1 MLAELVRCLEERD
14 HTEGHGARVAALAEP
29 VARLL
34 GWGPERI
41 AMLRHAAPIHDV
53 GKLVVR
59 PDVLLKPGALSP
71 TERDEMRVHPRAGA
85 SLVLPLPNA
94 RHVLP
99 YVLLHHEHWDG
110 GGYPCGLRGK
120 SIPIEA
126 RLLAVADAFD
136 AMTSDRP
143 YRKALGAQR
152 AVDEISRGAGSQF
165 DPEVVTCLLE
175 LHAGGR
181 LELIPSPSSEEL
193 LALRVA
199 SGHAGA

>member
-136 AMTSDRP
+136 AMTSVRP
-143 YRKALGAQR
+143 YRGPRSHRDAFAELDR
-152 AVDEISRGAGSQF
+152 SAGVQF
-165 DPEVVTCLLE
+165 DPAMVEAFLAVWHGVE
-175 LHAGGR
+175 L
-181 LELIPSPSSEEL
+181 P
-193 LALRVA
+193 LAV
-199 SGHAGA
+199 

>member
-1 MLAELVRCLEERD
+1 MLAALVRCLEARD
-14 HTEGHGARVAALAEP
+14 HTDGHGARVATLAEP

-34 GWGPERI
+34 GWGPDRI

-53 GKLVVR
+53 GKLVV
-59 PDVLLKPGALSP
+59 PAEVLLKPGALSP
-71 TERDEMRVHPRAGA
+71 EERDEMRVHPRAGA

-136 AMTSDRP
+136 AMTSLRP
-143 YRKALGAQR
+143 YRSAR
-152 AVDEISRGAGSQF
+152 SRGEAFAELERNAGSQF
-165 DPEVVTCLLE
+165 DPAMVE
-175 LHAGGR
+175 AF
-181 LELIPSPSSEEL
+181 
-193 LALRVA
+193 LAVWHGEALPVA
-199 SGHAGA
+199 V

>member
-1 MLAELVRCLEERD
+1 MLAALVRCLEERD
-14 HTEGHGARVAALAEP
+14 QTDGHGTRVAALAEP

-34 GWGPERI
+34 GWTPERI

-59 PDVLLKPGALSP
+59 AEVLLKPGALSDE
-71 TERDEMRVHPRAGA
+71 ERDEMRVHPRAGA

-94 RHVLP
+94 KHVLP

-110 GGYPCGLRGK
+110 SGYPCGLRGR

-136 AMTSDRP
+136 AMTSVRP
-143 YRKALGAQR
+143 YSGARSRDDAFGELQR
-152 AVDEISRGAGSQF
+152 AAGSQF
-165 DPEVVTCLLE
+165 DPAIVEAFLGAW
-175 LHAGGR
+175 HADAG
-181 LELIPSPSSEEL
+181 LP
-193 LALRVA
+193 VA
-199 SGHAGA
+199 V

>member
-1 MLAELVRCLEERD
+1 MLAALVRCLEERD
-14 HTEGHGARVAALAEP
+14 QTEGHGARVATLAEP

-34 GWGPERI
+34 GWGPDRI

-53 GKLVVR
+53 GKLVV
-59 PDVLLKPGALSP
+59 PAEVLLKPGALSP
-71 TERDEMRVHPRAGA
+71 GERDEMRVHPRAGA

-99 YVLLHHEHWDG
+99 YVLLHHEQWDG

-136 AMTSDRP
+136 AMTSLRP
-143 YRKALGAQR
+143 YRAAR
-152 AVDEISRGAGSQF
+152 SYVDAFAELERSSGSQF
-165 DPEVVTCLLE
+165 DPAMVE
-175 LHAGGR
+175 AF
-181 LELIPSPSSEEL
+181 
-193 LALRVA
+193 LAVWHGEQLPVA
-199 SGHAGA
+199 V

>member
-1 MLAELVRCLEERD
+1 MLAALVRCLEERD
-14 HTEGHGARVAALAEP
+14 QTEGHGARVAAFAEP

-34 GWGPERI
+34 DWGPDRL

-59 PDVLLKPGALSP
+59 PEVLLKPGALSP
-71 TERDEMRVHPRAGA
+71 KERDEMRAHPRAGA

-110 GGYPCGLRGK
+110 NGYPCGLRGR
-120 SIPIEA
+120 SIPAEA

-136 AMTSDRP
+136 AMTSLRP
-143 YRKALGAQR
+143 YRPARSHGDALAELER
-152 AVDEISRGAGSQF
+152 NAGSQF
-165 DPEVVTCLLE
+165 DPAMVE
-175 LHAGGR
+175 AF
-181 LELIPSPSSEEL
+181 
-193 LALRVA
+193 LAVWRGEALPVA
-199 SGHAGA
+199 V